1 MSATSSARLSGRR
14 ARAGTAA
21 TTALLVALGLGLA
34 GCGGDDSTTVTVD
47 DGTVTVDQD
56 DNRIEIESSD
66 GTATITGE
74 TDELPEGWPAQV
86 SIPEGGTIT
95 SGVALTGEDQQG
107 WTVSVSYPDTAPT
120 ELTAEVK
127 ASLADAGF
135 EAAGEF
141 TSDQGSMA
149 AFEGAGL
156 AITALVGEEGAGSTL
171 VMTVANEG

>member
-1 MSATSSARLSGRR
+1 VGA
-14 ARAGTAA
+14 AA
-21 TTALLVALGLGLA
+21 TAVLLVALGFGLS
-34 GCGGDDSTTVTVD
+34 GCGGGDSTTVDVD

-56 DNRIEIESSD
+56 GNKIEVESSD

-74 TDELPEGWPAQV
+74 TNELPEGWPAEV
-86 SIPEGGTIT
+86 TIPEGGTIT
-95 SGVALTGEDQQG
+95 SGVALNGQDQQG
-107 WTVSVSYPDTAPT
+107 WTVSVSYPDTAPRDLTT
-120 ELTAEVK
+120 EVTAALE
-127 ASLADAGF
+127 DAGF

-141 TSDQGSMA
+141 TSDEGSMA